1 MKKLVKLGLVS
12 ALALAASAA
21 NAVTYTYVGSWIPDD
36 SRAPVWSGSP
46 PNGPLAYTGQ
56 EAAAFLFGGPAS
68 SYAISTIDSN
78 VANINFSAVYDV
90 IGYGG
95 ATFAQNYSSKYLGL
109 YYGPTS
115 GYTGAVNGAAS
126 TFVRDNNI
134 AGTNYAFLISGTV
147 PEPASWMLMIGGFG
161 LVGASMRRKSAIAQA

>member
-1 MKKLVKLGLVS
+1 MKTLVKFGLVS

-36 SRAPVWSGSP
+36 SRAPTWYGSP

-56 EAAAFLFGGPAS
+56 EAAAFLFGGAAS

-115 GYTGAVNGAAS
+115 GYTNTLNGAAS
-126 TFVRDNNI
+126 AFVRDNQI
-134 AGTNYAFLISGTV
+134 AGTNYAFRISGAV

>member
-1 MKKLVKLGLVS
+1 MKTLVKFGLVS

-56 EAAAFLFGGPAS
+56 EAAAFLFGGAAS

-95 ATFAQNYSSKYLGL
+95 ATFAQNYSNKYLGL
-109 YYGPTS
+109 YYGPTV
-115 GYTGAVNGAAS
+115 GYTGALNGAAS
-126 TFVRDNNI
+126 TFVRDNGV